1 MEGFVGGFGRG
12 GLGGAARG
20 LPGLVGGT
28 AGPE

>member
-1 MEGFVGGFGRG
+1 MGGFGRG
-12 GLGGAARG
+12 GAGGLVGAARG